1 MHVGFLVA
9 PRFSSVA
16 LTNALEPLRMANRL
30 AGAQIHSWSLYSIN
44 GGPVLGGDGLTVMPT
59 EPLDETAPP
68 QALLVCGAAEADDA
82 VDKEMLPLL
91 QRLAQR
97 RKALG
102 ALCNGI
108 YTLAEAGALDGYR
121 CAARWEDLW
130 TMRASFP
137 HIVSTPNL
145 FVVDR
150 DRYTCTG
157 GVASVD
163 FMLHLI
169 TPSIGR
175 AHARAISQMLGLER
189 IRDQTDR
196 QRLPLEAR
204 IAGTSNLI
212 TQAAQLME
220 ANLEEPLSLE
230 EIAQLSGV
238 SQRQMQRVFRSR
250 LGVTP
255 ARYYA
260 TVRLR
265 HARELLKETC
275 MSVIDVTV
283 ACGFR
288 SPCHFSHAYRSFFG
302 HAPSHERRLTRA
314 PAPQLAGISTAA
326 TGIGA

>member
-1 MHVGFLVA
+1 ML
-9 PRFSSVA
+9 A
-16 LTNALEPLRMANRL
+16 LTNAIEPLRMANQL
-30 AGAQIHSWSLYSIN
+30 AAEERYRWSMYSVD
-44 GGPVLGGDGLTVMPT
+44 GGPVIASDGLAVMPT
-59 EPLDETAPP
+59 HRVDEAALPGV
-68 QALLVCGAAEADDA
+68 LLVCGGADVSDELH
-82 VDKEMLPLL
+82 DEMLPLL
-91 QRLAQR
+91 QRLGQR
-97 RKALG
+97 RMALG
-102 ALCNGI
+102 ALSTGVCA
-108 YTLAEAGALDGYR
+108 LAKAGLLDGYR

-130 TMRASFP
+130 TMRTSFP
-137 HIVSTPNL
+137 RIVCTPNL

-157 GVASVD
+157 GVASMD
-163 FMLHLI
+163 FMLHLL

-175 AHARAISQMLGLER
+175 SLARGISQMLGLER

-204 IAGTSNLI
+204 IVGSSTLI

-230 EIAQLSGV
+230 EIARLSGV
-238 SQRQMQRVFRSR
+238 SQRQLQRVFRSK

-265 HARELLKETC
+265 HARELLRQTC

-302 HAPSHERRLTRA
+302 HAPSHERRLARA
-314 PAPQLAGISTAA
+314 LPPQLSAGSPAAAGIIA
-326 TGIGA
+326 